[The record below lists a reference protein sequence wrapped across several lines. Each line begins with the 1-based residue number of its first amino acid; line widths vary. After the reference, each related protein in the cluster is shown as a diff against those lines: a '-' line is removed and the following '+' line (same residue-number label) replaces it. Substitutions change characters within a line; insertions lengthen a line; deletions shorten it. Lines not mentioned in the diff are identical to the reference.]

1 MVLEEDLDMNLE
13 ENVPVFI
20 GGIRY
25 GFGDDFGTQSPRV
38 RD

>member
-1 MVLEEDLDMNLE
+1 MVFEEDLDMDLA
-13 ENVPVFI
+13 ENVPVLI

-25 GFGDDFGTQSPRV
+25 GFGDDFGAQSPRV